1 MSTIKDRNGSRPSRR
16 WRDQEDRKEYMEELY
31 KKYLHEPGY
40 YMGVVSHPEPEFLE
54 IKATPLGST
63 AVNKANDAMEF

>member
-1 MSTIKDRNGSRPSRR
+1 
-16 WRDQEDRKEYMEELY
+16 MEELY

-54 IKATPLGST
+54 IKVMWPLGST
-63 AVNKANDAMEF
+63 AVNKANGCNGILVKVKSLSHV